1 MFDRLPSGNF
11 ARLGSSL
18 LIVLFLLVMLNYGV
32 KSCNKEWRDDRA
44 KAKLNK
50 QKKKA
55 EVVKKG
61 IRKKA
66 RKIEK
71 NIEEIRHTPDITEM
85 EKADKILEQLIDG
98 I

>member
-1 MFDRLPSGNF
+1 MHSGFKSSNF
-11 ARLGSSL
+11 ARLGSSV

-61 IRKKA
+61 IRQKA

-71 NIEEIRHTPDITEM
+71 NIEEIKHTPDITER